1 MLAAAAN
8 GLVDKVKE
16 AIEKK
21 IDINAKHSDFVSY
34 SWLFSNNKGIAH

>member
-34 SWLFSNNKGIAH
+34 ILFSSNKGIDH